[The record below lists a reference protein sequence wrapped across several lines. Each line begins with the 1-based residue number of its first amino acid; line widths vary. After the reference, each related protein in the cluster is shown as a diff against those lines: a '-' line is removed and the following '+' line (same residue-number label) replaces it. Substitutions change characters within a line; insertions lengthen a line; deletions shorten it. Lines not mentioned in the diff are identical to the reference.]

1 MRPVSSFF
9 SLVALGLVVGLLV
22 PASAASAGP
31 ALLLNR
37 GDVDRINAQARSEP
51 WAAKIRD
58 DLVRWAEDWPA
69 GHLKEYGLT
78 EWAPPTER
86 GGWGGNYICEEHGVT
101 LVFSPGHNICPV
113 CRKDF
118 QGWPYDYVIY
128 ARRHGDNAEAVRDLG
143 LAYQLTGNAAYAAK
157 ARDILLAYARIYP
170 GLPIGSH
177 KDWPR
182 TGGRSGGRVTSQTL
196 NESDWVIHLAFG
208 YDLVRATMEPADRA
222 LVERDVLRNASDV
235 IARRVRSLGNW
246 TARHNAAHLAVG
258 LVLHDQALVDLAI
271 NSEFGF
277 RDHLRRSLTAEG
289 VWHEGSWGYHF
300 YALSALFLTQEM
312 AARAGLAVPEID
324 KLRLALNAPLEC
336 ALPDGTLPN
345 FNDSHFIPL
354 ASAALRYDTGFR
366 LFGDRRYL
374 AVVRGAPRGLEA
386 LLWGAEHIGE
396 GELPALRSSVLP
408 QIGFATLRAPG
419 SDYTVAVKFGPHA
432 GGHSHFDRLNF
443 VSQAFGR
450 HQAVDPGTQS
460 YAFKTHKTWDR
471 VTLAHNT
478 LVVDESSQA
487 ESVGRLLEW
496 HPAPEVSSIRLEDAT
511 SYPGVRL
518 ERLLVHTAEYTI
530 DVFSAEATDGRAH
543 RFDWIYH
550 NAGTGSTT
558 LAMKPYVGLPKKNG
572 YQHLSDPQ
580 AAETAADWSA
590 MFTQKDTVL
599 HLRMLGTPGTTVV
612 MGTGLGQ
619 DLSVP
624 VPYVMARREGTAT
637 RFVTLLEPARGASQV
652 TAVREVRPGIIEVS
666 TTRGVD
672 EIVLASGQYKFT
684 RERRAP

>member
-9 SLVALGLVVGLLV
+9 SLVALGCVVGLFA
-22 PASAASAGP
+22 PAVAAATGP
-31 ALLLNR
+31 GLLLNR
-37 GDVDRINAQARSEP
+37 GDVDRINAQARNEP

-58 DLVRWAEDWPA
+58 DLVRWAQDWPA
-69 GHLKEYGLT
+69 GHLKQYGLT
-78 EWAPPTER
+78 AWAPPTER
-86 GGWGGNYICEEHGVT
+86 GGWGGHYICPDHGVT
-101 LVFSPGHNICPV
+101 LTYSPGHNVCPV

-143 LAYQLTGNAAYAAK
+143 IAYQLTGDAAFAAK

-196 NESDWVIHLAFG
+196 NESDWVIDLAFG

-235 IARRVRSLGNW
+235 IARRERSLGNW

-258 LVLHDQALVDLAI
+258 LVLHDQALIDLAL

-277 RDHLRRSLTAEG
+277 RDQLRRSVTAEG

-312 AARAGLAVPEID
+312 AARAGLTVPEID

-336 ALPDGTLPN
+336 ALPDGSLPN
-345 FNDSHFIPL
+345 FNDSRFTPL
-354 ASAALRYDTGFR
+354 AGAALRYDTGFR

-396 GELPALRSSVLP
+396 GELPDLRSSVLP
-408 QIGFATLRAPG
+408 EIGFATLRAPG
-419 SDYTVAVKFGPHA
+419 SDHTVAVKFGPHA

-460 YAFKTHKTWDR
+460 YSFRTHKTWDR
-471 VTLAHNT
+471 VTVAHNT
-478 LVVDESSQA
+478 LVVDEASQA
-487 ESVGRLLEW
+487 ESAGKLLEW
-496 HPAPEVSSIRLEDAT
+496 HPGEVATAIRLEDTT
-511 SYPGVRL
+511 SYSQARL
-518 ERLLVHTAEYTI
+518 GRLLVHTAGYTL
-530 DVFSAEATDGRAH
+530 DVFTAESTDGAAH
-543 RFDWIYH
+543 RFDWVYH
-550 NAGTGSTT
+550 NAGTATSP
-558 LAMKPYVGLPKKNG
+558 LSLSPYTAFPAKEG
-572 YQHLSDPQ
+572 YQHLADPR
-580 AAETAADWSA
+580 AAKTDADWEA
-590 MFTQKDTVL
+590 TFAQKDCG
-599 HLRMLGTPGTTVV
+599 LRLRLLGGEETTVV
-612 MGTGLGQ
+612 LGTGFGQ

-624 VPYVMARREGTAT
+624 VPFALARRQGTAT
-637 RFVTLLEPARGASQV
+637 RFIALLEPFQGASQIRSV
-652 TAVREVRPGIIEVS
+652 LLIASDTVRVESAAG
-666 TTRGVD
+666 TD
-672 EIVLASGQYKFT
+672 EIVIAAGHFKFT
-684 RERRAP
+684 RLPGKP